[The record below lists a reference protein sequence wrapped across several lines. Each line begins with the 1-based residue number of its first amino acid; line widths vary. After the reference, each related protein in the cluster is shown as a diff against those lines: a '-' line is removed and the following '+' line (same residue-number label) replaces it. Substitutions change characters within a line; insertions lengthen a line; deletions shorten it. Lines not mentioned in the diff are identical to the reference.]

1 MSEECRSLGD
11 IKDSNH
17 SVAMFLSVPLN
28 GSYLLNLTF
37 VVAVFF
43 WLHLILLCT
52 FYKVCESKHMA
63 SS

>member
-17 SVAMFLSVPLN
+17 SVAMFLSVLLN
-28 GSYLLNLTF
+28 VRGSYLLNLTF

-43 WLHLILLCT
+43 GFI
-52 FYKVCESKHMA
+52 
-63 SS
+63 